1 MIATEQELRAAKIPK
16 SEWDYCAHHRLD
28 LLRCR
33 ADHFPLVYRC
43 RGEAHTLSSCLLD
56 E

>member
-16 SEWDYCAHHRLD
+16 EMWDYCAHTFLEAY
-28 LLRCR
+28 RCR
-33 ADHFPLVYRC
+33 ADHFPFNWKC
-43 RGEAHTLSSCLLD
+43 RQEAAEASECQRQ